1 MTVGLMAPRAA
12 LAAWLAVGSLCPVV
26 VSAQGSGLSQFL
38 PPVPP
43 LTMPS
48 APAKPGAKGVAKS
61 AGAEAAPTG
70 PVNKSILNGQVTMKL
85 VLEPNAV
92 QRVQIVTGRP
102 FAPADQFAA
111 LDAARAVQR
120 DIPLSCGK
128 LCKAGKMTP
137 PSINKDGFL
146 SFDMAIQGLPYGLST
161 QDIALLLQAN
171 PLVRREPAKA
181 AEAALAAKPAQ

>member
-1 MTVGLMAPRAA
+1 MTVVSMVPRAA
-12 LAAWLAVGSLCPVV
+12 LAAGLAAAFLWPVAV
-26 VSAQGSGLSQFL
+26 PAQGTGLSQFL

-48 APAKPGAKGVAKS
+48 APVKPGAKGAAKAS
-61 AGAEAAPTG
+61 AAEPVPSG

-85 VLEPNAV
+85 VVEPNAV

-102 FAPADQFAA
+102 FAPVDQFAA

-128 LCKAGKMTP
+128 LCKPARMTP

-181 AEAALAAKPAQ
+181 ADAASAAKPAQ

>member
-1 MTVGLMAPRAA
+1 MTVASMILRAA
-12 LAAWLAVGSLCPVV
+12 LAAGLAVGSLWPAV

-48 APAKPGAKGVAKS
+48 APVKPGSKGAAKS
-61 AGAEAAPTG
+61 AGADSVPTG

-85 VLEPNAV
+85 VVEPNAV

-120 DIPLSCGK
+120 DIPLACGK
-128 LCKAGKMTP
+128 LCKPGKMTP

-146 SFDMAIQGLPYGLST
+146 SFDMAVQGLPYALST

-181 AEAALAAKPAQ
+181 TEAAPAGKPAQ